1 MYIYIK
7 RWLNYSS
14 WYTINECVIKLWIAK
29 SLIVVLSNWTNPKTD
44 ISHVLSDTE
53 QSFIISD
60 LCLSRLLYLFT
71 LYVLEETKFV
81 SWQIVNSIAQTILPF
96 FNAKSGRTELNKS
109 EVCLKPG
116 KSAKIELSL
125 SSLDCSH
132 VANVWRILS
141 CLSVYLFK
149 AIGCYSLTAHACSIV
164 HRYTMDISLRKIYPT
179 SWGLL

>member
-1 MYIYIK
+1 MSVNSTNGRYYTTESLCTYISNDDWITV
-7 RWLNYSS
+7 LDIQLMSASS
-14 WYTINECVIKLWIAK
+14 NFGIAK

-44 ISHVLSDTE
+44 ISHVVSDTE

-81 SWQIVNSIAQTILPF
+81 SWQTVNSIAQTILPF

-141 CLSVYLFK
+141 CLF
-149 AIGCYSLTAHACSIV
+149 SIC
-164 HRYTMDISLRKIYPT
+164 LK
-179 SWGLL
+179 L